1 MFIINEVMRMTD
13 FEHATPE
20 ALARGYDEQGGAFV
34 CLHCG
39 KAFERGEVFEI
50 GGRFFEAERAARLH
64 VESEHPN
71 RFDELLNSNGKYL
84 SLTDRQKELF
94 ALFYGGF
101 SDTQI
106 AKKLGVSASTVRHQK
121 FVFRERAKAA
131 RLYLAVW
138 SMAEKNLSGQAR
150 FLPVH
155 KGATMVDDRYNIT
168 EEEYNKILGNVFI
181 SLEPLKLKVFSPKEK
196 KKIAALRKISEQ
208 FEPGRQYTEKEVN
221 AILEG
226 IYPDYATLR
235 RYLVEYGFMARTRDC
250 SAYWRK

>member
-1 MFIINEVMRMTD
+1 MIDIEN
-13 FEHATPE
+13 ATLE
-20 ALARGYDEQGGAFV
+20 EIERGYHERNGAFV

-39 KAFERGEVFEI
+39 KIFERGEVFEI
-50 GGRFFEAERAARLH
+50 GGRFFEASRAVCLH
-64 VESEHPN
+64 VEHAHAD
-71 RFDELLNSNGKYL
+71 RFYELLNGNDKYL

-94 ALFYGGF
+94 SLFYGGV
-101 SDTQI
+101 SDGEI

-131 RLYLAVW
+131 KLYLSVW
-138 SMAEKNLSGQAR
+138 NMAENNLSGQAR
-150 FLPVH
+150 LMPVH

-168 EEEYNKILGNVFI
+168 EEEYNKILGNVFD

-221 AILEG
+221 AILEP
-226 IYPDYATLR
+226 IFPDYATLR
-235 RYLVEYGFMARTRDC
+235 RYLVEYGFMARQRDC

>member
-1 MFIINEVMRMTD
+1 MMD
-13 FEHATPE
+13 FDNATPE
-20 ALARGYDEQGGAFV
+20 ALALGYAEQDGTFV

-39 KAFERGEVFEI
+39 KAFEPGEVFQI
-50 GGRFFEAERAARLH
+50 SGRFFEAERAVRLH
-64 VESEHPN
+64 VEGEHPD
-71 RFDELLNSNGKYL
+71 RFFELINDNDKYL

-94 ALFYGGF
+94 SLFF
-101 SDTQI
+101 SGITDSEI

-138 SMAEKNLSGQAR
+138 EMADKNIRGQAKL
-150 FLPVH
+150 LPVH
-155 KGATMVDDRYNIT
+155 KGATMMDDRYAIT

-208 FEPGRQYTEKEVN
+208 FERGRQYAEKEVN
-221 AILEG
+221 AILEE